1 MIFIF
6 FLCIFTI
13 LINYNFLSY
22 NENLLLCV
30 FFILFFILG
39 YSLIKNIFKQ
49 FIFLK
54 ILKNFFYIF
63 LVLRLNNYFYKLLI
77 YFYTVKLNILVKF
90 INRVKLLRKKSIVN
104 ISNLFNYYI
113 IIFNLVYFYNL
124 NKKFKLNNN
133 TCNFSFFIKVKNY
146 DNLLFF

>member
-13 LINYNFLSY
+13 LVNYNFLSY

-49 FIFLK
+49 FIFFK

-90 INRVKLLRKKSIVN
+90 INRIKLLRKKSIVN

-133 TCNFSFFIKVKNY
+133 ICNFSFFIKVKNH